1 MNRCAHK
8 KSEIG
13 CYFLLLI
20 INLWHID
27 ITYFSFM
34 KLQQLRYIVEVQNN
48 NLNVSATAESLF
60 TSQPGISKQ
69 VRMLEDELGVQIFGR
84 SGKHLTHVTD
94 AGQEVIDIAR
104 KIMAQVES
112 IKAVSREHNLP
123 DQGKLNIATTHTQA
137 RYALPQVIQGFMQR
151 YPNVS
156 LHMHQGTPS
165 QISDLA
171 AKGEAD
177 FVIATESLH
186 LYNDLVMLPCYHWNR
201 SVIVKH
207 DHPLAQKNTITIED
221 IAAHPLVTYV
231 FGFTGRSELDHAF
244 NEAGLTPKI
253 VFTATDADVIKT
265 YVRLGVGIGVVAS
278 MAIDEEVDTDLVR
291 IDASHLFEYS
301 TTKIGFRRGNFL
313 RGYMYDFIERFAP
326 HLTKA
331 VVEKAIQQKNNDDV
345 ERMFKDL
352 TLPVK

>member
-1 MNRCAHK
+1 
-8 KSEIG
+8 
-13 CYFLLLI
+13 
-20 INLWHID
+20 
-27 ITYFSFM
+27 M

-48 NLNVSATAESLF
+48 NLNVSATAESLY

-94 AGQEVIDIAR
+94 AGQDVINIAR
-104 KIMAQVES
+104 EILAKVES
-112 IKAVSREHNLP
+112 IKSVAREHTLP

-137 RYALPQVIQGFMQR
+137 RYALPDVIKGFMTKF
-151 YPNVS
+151 PKVS

-177 FVIATESLH
+177 FAIATEALH

-201 SVIVKH
+201 SVIVNKA
-207 DHPLAQKNTITIED
+207 HPLAKKGSIDIHD
-221 IAAHPLVTYV
+221 IAKYPLVTYV
-231 FGFTGRSELDHAF
+231 FGFTGRSELDQAF
-244 NEAGLTPKI
+244 ERAGLTPKI

-265 YVRLGVGIGVVAS
+265 YVRLGVGIGVIAS
-278 MAIDEEVDTDLVR
+278 MAVNEELDDDLVK
-291 IDASHLFEYS
+291 IDASHLFKYS
-301 TTKIGFRRGNFL
+301 TTKIGFRKGSFL
-313 RGYMYDFIERFAP
+313 RSYMYDFIERFAP
-326 HLTKA
+326 HLTKPM
-331 VVEKAIQQKNNDDV
+331 VEQAMMQKNNDEV
-345 ERMFKDL
+345 EKLFKDI

>member
-1 MNRCAHK
+1 
-8 KSEIG
+8 
-13 CYFLLLI
+13 
-20 INLWHID
+20 
-27 ITYFSFM
+27 M

-69 VRMLEDELGVQIFGR
+69 VRMLEDELGIQIFGR
-84 SGKHLTHVTD
+84 SGKHLTHVTE
-94 AGQEVIDIAR
+94 AGQEVITIAR

-112 IKAVSREHNLP
+112 IKSVAREHNLP

-137 RYALPQVIQGFMQR
+137 RYALPNVIQGFMQR
-151 YPNVS
+151 FPHVS

-177 FVIATESLH
+177 FAIATESLH

-201 SVIVKH
+201 SVIVKR
-207 DHPLAQKNTITIED
+207 DHPLAQKSRLRIED
-221 IAAHPLVTYV
+221 IAEHPLVTYV
-231 FGFTGRSELDHAF
+231 FGFTGRSELDQAF
-244 NEAGLTPKI
+244 NDAGLTPKI

-278 MAIDEEVDTDLVR
+278 MAIDEEIDTDLVR
-291 IDASHLFEYS
+291 IDASHLFQYS

-331 VVEKAIQQKNNDDV
+331 VVEKAIQQKNNEDV